1 MANTIDT
8 IKGIVTQDQD
18 SVTEALNAVK
28 NSYANRKKWLRIC
41 LLFFVF
47 LGFLASFTTN
57 NEYQGNVVV
66 LPELGSSSTP
76 GISANIAGLSSLLGV
91 TTSGLQGGGGFG
103 PEMYQEII
111 ESQPFLSELVTT
123 KFAGITKTKDSI
135 TLLSYFK
142 EGEHRNVVSASFA
155 FVKEIPD
162 NIQSLFTSS
171 ATKTNAN
178 EIDFI
183 KKEITP
189 ALLRA
194 NEVPPIVQMDGAKM
208 NVMNI
213 VKNRVKI
220 EMKGR
225 EITISVKMPEPILSA
240 EVCKLVL
247 EKLIEYV
254 STYKT
259 AKQRDNLAFLQQTKA
274 EAEIKYKQAQQNVA
288 GFKDNSM
295 GVIFQSVQTREQ
307 VLQNEMNLA
316 FSVYNQFAMQV
327 EQAKIELKKESPI
340 FSTLNPIEIPSS
352 KSEPIVWKIVFK
364 YFSIGI
370 IMCLMILIAD
380 LTNILPSRK

>member
-155 FVKEIPD
+155 FVKERPD

-208 NVMNI
+208 KVMNI

-220 EMKGR
+220 ETKGR

>member
-41 LLFFVF
+41 LLFFIF

-208 NVMNI
+208 KVMNI

-220 EMKGR
+220 ETKGR

>member
-8 IKGIVTQDQD
+8 IKGIVSQDQD
-18 SVTEALNAVK
+18 TVTEALNAVK
-28 NSYANRKKWLRIC
+28 NSYANRKKWLKVC
-41 LLFFVF
+41 LLFFIF

-76 GISANIAGLSSLLGV
+76 SLSANIAGLSSLLGV
-91 TTSGLQGGGGFG
+91 TSSGSQTGGFG
-103 PEMYQEII
+103 PDLYQEII

-162 NIQSLFTSS
+162 NIQALFTRSS
-171 ATKTNAN
+171 SLASVN

-194 NEVPPIVQMDGAKM
+194 NEVPPIVQIDGAKM

-274 EAEIKYKQAQQNVA
+274 EAELKYKQAQQNVA

>member
-41 LLFFVF
+41 LLFFIF

-259 AKQRDNLAFLQQTKA
+259 AKQRYNLAFLQQTKA

>member
-41 LLFFVF
+41 LLFFIF

-91 TTSGLQGGGGFG
+91 TTSGSQGGGGFG
-103 PEMYQEII
+103 PDLYQEII

>member
-41 LLFFVF
+41 LLFFIF

-208 NVMNI
+208 KVMNI

-220 EMKGR
+220 ETKGR

-274 EAEIKYKQAQQNVA
+274 EAELKYKQAQQNVA

>member
-41 LLFFVF
+41 LLFFIF

-162 NIQSLFTSS
+162 NIQSLFSSS

-208 NVMNI
+208 KVMNI

-220 EMKGR
+220 ETKGR

-274 EAEIKYKQAQQNVA
+274 EAELKYKQAQQNVA

>member
-41 LLFFVF
+41 LLFFIF

-91 TTSGLQGGGGFG
+91 TTSGSQGGGGFG
-103 PEMYQEII
+103 PDLYQEII

-208 NVMNI
+208 KVMNI

-220 EMKGR
+220 ETKGR